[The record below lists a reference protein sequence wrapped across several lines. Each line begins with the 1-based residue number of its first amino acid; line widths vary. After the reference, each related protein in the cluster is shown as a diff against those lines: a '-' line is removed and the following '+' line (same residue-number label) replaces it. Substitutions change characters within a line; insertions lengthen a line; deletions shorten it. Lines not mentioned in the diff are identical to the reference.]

1 MTGMDGSLPYF
12 YRRDGM
18 GWIGVVDG
26 LLVLVWIRGPREKKK
41 VIIIMVLLLESQK
54 SQREAD
60 VSPRCYGIAGGI
72 QSTIRES
79 VSI

>member
-41 VIIIMVLLLESQK
+41 VIIIMVLLESQK

-60 VSPRCYGIAGGI
+60 VSPRCAMVSRAGY
-72 QSTIRES
+72 RAP
-79 VSI
+79 

>member
-26 LLVLVWIRGPREKKK
+26 LLVLVWIREPREKK
-41 VIIIMVLLLESQK
+41 VIIIMVLYCWRAK
-54 SQREAD
+54 RAREKLMCRPGVLWYRGRD
-60 VSPRCYGIAGGI
+60 TEHHKR
-72 QSTIRES
+72 